1 MTNDGHNSRGVER
14 RSSERWSTEKPLR
27 WRLRG
32 DASPCESVVVERSL
46 TGMVL
51 LADSGNAPELGEH
64 VKPISNEM
72 AVRHGFRCAV
82 VVRRDADAVL
92 GRQKVYLEILA

>member
-1 MTNDGHNSRGVER
+1 MDSSSHNMHDFDRRG
-14 RSSERWSTEKPLR
+14 SERWTTDKPLR

-32 DASPCESVVVERSL
+32 DHKACESVVVERSL
-46 TGMVL
+46 NGLVL
-51 LADSGNAPELGEH
+51 LADEAQAPELGEH
-64 VKPISNEM
+64 LKPVSSEM

-82 VVRRDADAVL
+82 VVRRDTDVAP